1 MWSTIAPSYFSLEYP
16 MPRQSI
22 SFTAPNEAWLKEQ
35 VDNEEYNSKSEV
47 VNDLIR
53 KARENE
59 YIRNK
64 LISAEQGGFSNLTI
78 TFQPF
83 SIIFDS
89 SPSNH
94 YRIQSPSFA
103 QCNR

>member
-1 MWSTIAPSYFSLEYP
+1 

-22 SFTAPNEAWLKEQ
+22 SFTTPNEAWLQEQ
-35 VDNEEYNSKSEV
+35 VENEEYNSKSEV

-64 LISAEQGGFSNLTI
+64 LINAEQGDFSNLTRDEI
-78 TFQPF
+78 LAKARAALGN
-83 SIIFDS
+83 D
-89 SPSNH
+89 
-94 YRIQSPSFA
+94 A
-103 QCNR
+103 EL

>member
-1 MWSTIAPSYFSLEYP
+1 

-22 SFTAPNEAWLKEQ
+22 SFTTPNEAWLQEQ
-35 VDNEEYNSKSEV
+35 VESEEYNSKSEV

-64 LISAEQGGFSNLTI
+64 LISAEQGGFSNLTRDEI
-78 TFQPF
+78 LAKARAALGN
-83 SIIFDS
+83 D
-89 SPSNH
+89 
-94 YRIQSPSFA
+94 A
-103 QCNR
+103 EL

>member
-1 MWSTIAPSYFSLEYP
+1 

-22 SFTAPNEAWLKEQ
+22 SFTTPNEAWLQEQ
-35 VDNEEYNSKSEV
+35 VENEEYNSKSEV

-64 LISAEQGGFSNLTI
+64 LISAEQGGFSNLTREEI
-78 TFQPF
+78 L
-83 SIIFDS
+83 SKAKAALGKD
-89 SPSNH
+89 
-94 YRIQSPSFA
+94 A
-103 QCNR
+103 EL

>member
-1 MWSTIAPSYFSLEYP
+1 

-22 SFTAPNEAWLKEQ
+22 SFTTPNEAWLQEQ
-35 VDNEEYNSKSEV
+35 VENEEYNSKSEV

-64 LISAEQGGFSNLTI
+64 LISAEQGGFSNLTRDEI
-78 TFQPF
+78 LAKAKAALGN
-83 SIIFDS
+83 D
-89 SPSNH
+89 
-94 YRIQSPSFA
+94 A
-103 QCNR
+103 EL